1 MRVDRLVLLTRHGG
15 SSRGSIRGSRGE
27 RGGERTRPIL
37 GFSLIELLI
46 AVAIIMIIMAVAIPN
61 LEKLKQHTNA
71 TAAEGNLKTLSVVL
85 NAYASTYPNVGYP
98 PTLLALGPPQNGSAD
113 SASAADLID
122 AAMAKAATTAK
133 QGYLYTY
140 TAASGTPC
148 SGYAIT
154 ASPQSGAGT
163 RYFFLNQDGAIR
175 FSDGAPA
182 TANSPIIQ

>member
-1 MRVDRLVLLTRHGG
+1 MRVDGLLLLSRRPG
-15 SSRGSIRGSRGE
+15 SDGE
-27 RGGERTRPIL
+27 RPRHRVL

-71 TAAEGNLKTLSVVL
+71 TAAEGNLKTLSTVL
-85 NAYASTYPNVGYP
+85 NAYATNYPNVGYP
-98 PTLLALGPPQNGSAD
+98 PTLLALGPPENGSPD
-113 SASAADLID
+113 SASAANLID
-122 AAMAKAATTAK
+122 DAMAKAATTAK

-163 RYFFLNQDGAIR
+163 RYFFLNQDGAIH

-182 TANSPIIQ
+182 TASSPIIQ